1 MPDVKRLIAEVA
13 ARNGIRID
21 PDDPAFC
28 LVTLNQLTLE
38 EAGLKVAEEIRA
50 ATSDFQDAVR
60 KIEGRTGVIFAQ
72 ELKDALALVE
82 SQFESRANF
91 AVKERS
97 TKPIA
102 SRTGGR
108 AWALTWLAV
117 GLLSSALIF
126 GCGVLLG
133 IALH

>member
-1 MPDVKRLIAEVA
+1 MKPMPDVKRLIAEVA

-50 ATSDFQDAVR
+50 ATRDLQDAVL
-60 KIEGRTGVIFAQ
+60 KVEGRVGVILAQ

-82 SQFESRANF
+82 SQLEIKANS
-91 AVKERS
+91 AAKEATDS
-97 TKPIA
+97 LA
-102 SRTGGR
+102 SRPGGR
-108 AWALTWLAV
+108 RWALAWL
-117 GLLSSALIF
+117 
-126 GCGVLLG
+126 
-133 IALH
+133 